1 MAEPDTVK
9 APEGRPSGPPSG
21 ADPEPSA
28 GSTPAGRPRSGSG
41 SLFLRRYGLQVGNLG
56 VAVLMWIAF
65 VIAAPDVFLSS
76 NIYTAFATTTPL
88 FAVLALALTLVVI
101 TGEIDLS
108 FISVMAIGMV
118 GFVRT
123 YEYTGSVWL
132 AVLGCLAAGLLC
144 GLFNGFL
151 VATLGIPSLVITL
164 GTQFFFRGIE
174 LVLLDA
180 QGSALTAPEFDTLHS
195 VLNGRVFGLPA
206 ELLWTVGLAAALWI
220 VLHRT
225 RYGAHVFLVGDNA
238 TSARL
243 MGVRVARVK
252 IATFALL
259 GVFAAFAGL
268 MASMQIN
275 YFWPTLGDGSL
286 LSPIAAVFLGGTSVF
301 GGVGSV
307 TGTFIGAFVIGAI
320 NAGIVSAG
328 INGYWTQLFFGLVI
342 IVSVVLQTLITRRVR
357 R

>member
-1 MAEPDTVK
+1 V
-9 APEGRPSGPPSG
+9 
-21 ADPEPSA
+21 
-28 GSTPAGRPRSGSG
+28 
-41 SLFLRRYGLQVGNLG
+41 
-56 VAVLMWIAF
+56 
-65 VIAAPDVFLSS
+65 
-76 NIYTAFATTTPL
+76 
-88 FAVLALALTLVVI
+88 
-101 TGEIDLS
+101 
-108 FISVMAIGMV
+108 
-118 GFVRT
+118 
-123 YEYTGSVWL
+123 
-132 AVLGCLAAGLLC
+132 
-144 GLFNGFL
+144 
-151 VATLGIPSLVITL
+151 
-164 GTQFFFRGIE
+164 
-174 LVLLDA
+174 
-180 QGSALTAPEFDTLHS
+180 
-195 VLNGRVFGLPA
+195 PA
-206 ELLWTVGLAAALWI
+206 ELLWTIGLAGLLWV
-220 VLHRT
+220 VLNRT
-225 RYGAHVFLVGDNA
+225 RYGAHVFLVGDNP

-252 IATFALL
+252 IGTFALL

-342 IVSVVLQTLITRRVR
+342 IASVVLQTLITRRVR